1 MQDKKQTSAKIHLI
15 FSTLLLA
22 LAIVAEFYT
31 MVNYPAQYL
40 PIALFAILM
49 LIFLNIAVNSVF
61 TIKLAGEKRRDE
73 QYESILKSEKASYL
87 LLKKY
92 FEEIDDKIDI
102 LQASAK
108 VPTEEIVTAQ
118 KGVAKAVIS
127 KNRENAEAI
136 IASNDQVMDKITEFE
151 DRLSNNNGELI
162 SEQKDISSDAVT
174 QLIMKQQ
181 ELVEDIKD
189 MEIRLNQAIMQTQ
202 QIISSQ
208 PVQLTADV
216 NVPTQPVTV
225 QMTGMPVMTAPAPA
239 PMQEPAVQTAVQ
251 TPVQMESAEVSD
263 DDLII
268 DSFAEEEL
276 VDPVVEE
283 IEEQE
288 IIEESVID
296 SEPEVVAEERV
307 IDSEPEVVAEELVID
322 SEPEV
327 VVDEPVMDNE
337 PEVVVDEP
345 VMDSEPEVVVDEP
358 VVDSEPEAA
367 TESAVEEVSP
377 MPDLFDPNKK
387 LSPEEIAAMFANADS
402 VSAPEAVEEPVVD
415 SEPEIVAEPAVE
427 EASPMPDLSDPNK
440 KLSPEEIAAMFANA
454 DSVSAPEAVEEP
466 VVDSEPEI
474 VAEPAVEEASPMPDL
489 SDPNKKLSQEEIAAI
504 FANADDSMSEPA
516 DEPVAASEPE
526 IPPMPD
532 LSDPNKKL
540 SEDEIAALIAN
551 L

>member
-337 PEVVVDEP
+337 PEVVVAEP

-377 MPDLFDPNKK
+377 MPDLSDPNKK

-402 VSAPEAVEEPVVD
+402 VSVPEAVEEPVVD

-427 EASPMPDLSDPNK
+427 EVSPMPDLP
-440 KLSPEEIAAMFANA
+440 
-454 DSVSAPEAVEEP
+454 
-466 VVDSEPEI
+466 
-474 VAEPAVEEASPMPDL
+474 
-489 SDPNKKLSQEEIAAI
+489 DPNKKLSQEEIAAI
-504 FANADDSMSEPA
+504 FANADSVSEPA

-540 SEDEIAALIAN
+540 SDDEIAALIAN

>member
-15 FSTLLLA
+15 FSILLLA
-22 LAIVAEFYT
+22 LALVAEFYT

-40 PIALFAILM
+40 PIALFAVLM

-239 PMQEPAVQTAVQ
+239 PMQEPAVQAAVQTPVQ

-268 DSFAEEEL
+268 DSFAEDEL

-283 IEEQE
+283 IEEPE
-288 IIEESVID
+288 VIEEPVID
-296 SEPEVVAEERV
+296 SEPEVVAEEPV
-307 IDSEPEVVAEELVID
+307 IDSEPEVVAEESVVD

-327 VVDEPVMDNE
+327 VAEESVVDSG
-337 PEVVVDEP
+337 PEVVAEEP
-345 VMDSEPEVVVDEP
+345 VIDGEPEVVVDEP
-358 VVDSEPEAA
+358 VVDSEPEAS
-367 TESAVEEVSP
+367 TESAVEEV
-377 MPDLFDPNKK
+377 
-387 LSPEEIAAMFANADS
+387 
-402 VSAPEAVEEPVVD
+402 
-415 SEPEIVAEPAVE
+415 
-427 EASPMPDLSDPNK
+427 SPMPDLSDPNK

-454 DSVSAPEAVEEP
+454 DSVSAPEAVEIGRAH
-466 VVDSEPEI
+466 V
-474 VAEPAVEEASPMPDL
+474 
-489 SDPNKKLSQEEIAAI
+489 
-504 FANADDSMSEPA
+504 
-516 DEPVAASEPE
+516 
-526 IPPMPD
+526 
-532 LSDPNKKL
+532 
-540 SEDEIAALIAN
+540 
-551 L
+551 

>member
-22 LAIVAEFYT
+22 LTLVAEFYT

-181 ELVEDIKD
+181 ELVEDIKN

-296 SEPEVVAEERV
+296 SEPEVVAEDPV
-307 IDSEPEVVAEELVID
+307 IDSEPEIVDEPVMD

-327 VVDEPVMDNE
+327 VVDEPVMDSE
-337 PEVVVDEP
+337 PEVVVAEP

-367 TESAVEEVSP
+367 T
-377 MPDLFDPNKK
+377 
-387 LSPEEIAAMFANADS
+387 
-402 VSAPEAVEEPVVD
+402 
-415 SEPEIVAEPAVE
+415 EPAVE

-454 DSVSAPEAVEEP
+454 DSVSAPEEVEEP

-474 VAEPAVEEASPMPDL
+474 VAEPAVEEVSPMPDL
-489 SDPNKKLSQEEIAAI
+489 PDQNKKLSQEEIAAI
-504 FANADDSMSEPA
+504 FANADSVSEPA

-540 SEDEIAALIAN
+540 SDDEIAALIAN

>member
-225 QMTGMPVMTAPAPA
+225 QMTGMPVMTAPAP
-239 PMQEPAVQTAVQ
+239 MQEPAVQTAVQ
-251 TPVQMESAEVSD
+251 TPVQMESAEISD

-377 MPDLFDPNKK
+377 MPDLPDPNKK

-402 VSAPEAVEEPVVD
+402 VSAPEEVEEPVVD

-427 EASPMPDLSDPNK
+427 EVSPMPDLP
-440 KLSPEEIAAMFANA
+440 
-454 DSVSAPEAVEEP
+454 
-466 VVDSEPEI
+466 
-474 VAEPAVEEASPMPDL
+474 
-489 SDPNKKLSQEEIAAI
+489 DPNKKLSQEEIAAI

-516 DEPVAASEPE
+516 DEPVAANEPE

-540 SEDEIAALIAN
+540 SDDEIAALIAN

>member
-22 LAIVAEFYT
+22 LALVAEFYT

-40 PIALFAILM
+40 PIALFAVLM
-49 LIFLNIAVNSVF
+49 LIFLNIAVNSAF

-73 QYESILKSEKASYL
+73 QYENILKSEKASYL

-239 PMQEPAVQTAVQ
+239 PMQEPAVQAAVQ

-283 IEEQE
+283 IEEPE
-288 IIEESVID
+288 VIEE
-296 SEPEVVAEERV
+296 PV

-327 VVDEPVMDNE
+327 VVDEPVMD
-337 PEVVVDEP
+337 
-345 VMDSEPEVVVDEP
+345 
-358 VVDSEPEAA
+358 
-367 TESAVEEVSP
+367 
-377 MPDLFDPNKK
+377 
-387 LSPEEIAAMFANADS
+387 
-402 VSAPEAVEEPVVD
+402 
-415 SEPEIVAEPAVE
+415 SEPEIVAEPAAE
-427 EASPMPDLSDPNK
+427 EVPPMPDLSDPNK

-474 VAEPAVEEASPMPDL
+474 VAEPAVEEVSPMSDL
-489 SDPNKKLSQEEIAAI
+489 SEPNKKLSQEEITAI
-504 FANADDSMSEPA
+504 FANADSMSEPA

-540 SEDEIAALIAN
+540 SDDEIAALIAN

>member
-22 LAIVAEFYT
+22 LALVAEFYT

-40 PIALFAILM
+40 PIALFAVLM

-239 PMQEPAVQTAVQ
+239 QEPAVQAAVQTPVQ
-251 TPVQMESAEVSD
+251 TPVQMEGAEVSD
-263 DDLII
+263 DAPII

-283 IEEQE
+283 IEEPE
-288 IIEESVID
+288 VIEEPVID
-296 SEPEVVAEERV
+296 SEPEVVAEEPV
-307 IDSEPEVVAEELVID
+307 IDSAPEIVDEPVMDSEQELVAEELVID

-327 VVDEPVMDNE
+327 VVDEPVMD
-337 PEVVVDEP
+337 
-345 VMDSEPEVVVDEP
+345 SEPEIVAEP
-358 VVDSEPEAA
+358 AG
-367 TESAVEEVSP
+367 EEVPP
-377 MPDLFDPNKK
+377 MPDLSDPNKK
-387 LSPEEIAAMFANADS
+387 LSPEEIAAMFANANS

-415 SEPEIVAEPAVE
+415 SEPEIVAEPATE
-427 EASPMPDLSDPNK
+427 EVSPMSDLS
-440 KLSPEEIAAMFANA
+440 E
-454 DSVSAPEAVEEP
+454 
-466 VVDSEPEI
+466 
-474 VAEPAVEEASPMPDL
+474 
-489 SDPNKKLSQEEIAAI
+489 PNKKLSQEEITAI
-504 FANADDSMSEPA
+504 FANADSMSEPA

-540 SEDEIAALIAN
+540 SDDEIAALIAN

>member
-337 PEVVVDEP
+337 PKVVVDEP

-358 VVDSEPEAA
+358 MVDSEP
-367 TESAVEEVSP
+367 ESAVEEV
-377 MPDLFDPNKK
+377 
-387 LSPEEIAAMFANADS
+387 
-402 VSAPEAVEEPVVD
+402 
-415 SEPEIVAEPAVE
+415 
-427 EASPMPDLSDPNK
+427 SPMPDLSDPNK

-454 DSVSAPEAVEEP
+454 DSVSAPEEVEEP

-474 VAEPAVEEASPMPDL
+474 VAEPAVEEVSPMPDL
-489 SDPNKKLSQEEIAAI
+489 PDPNKKLSQEEIAAI
-504 FANADDSMSEPA
+504 FANADDSMSEPV

-540 SEDEIAALIAN
+540 SDDEIAALIAN

>member
-22 LAIVAEFYT
+22 LALVAEFYT

-40 PIALFAILM
+40 PIALFAVLM
-49 LIFLNIAVNSVF
+49 LISLNIAVNSAF

-239 PMQEPAVQTAVQ
+239 PMQEPAVQAAVQ

-283 IEEQE
+283 IEEP
-288 IIEESVID
+288 VID
-296 SEPEVVAEERV
+296 SEPEVVAEEPV
-307 IDSEPEVVAEELVID
+307 IDSEPEVVVDEPLMDSEQEVVAEELVID

-327 VVDEPVMDNE
+327 VVDEPVVDSE

-358 VVDSEPEAA
+358 LMDSEPEVVVDEPVVDSEPE
-367 TESAVEEVSP
+367 VVV
-377 MPDLFDPNKK
+377 D
-387 LSPEEIAAMFANADS
+387 
-402 VSAPEAVEEPVVD
+402 EPVMD
-415 SEPEIVAEPAVE
+415 SEPEIVAEPAAE
-427 EASPMPDLSDPNK
+427 EVPPMPDLSDPNK

-474 VAEPAVEEASPMPDL
+474 VAEPAVEEVSPMSDL
-489 SDPNKKLSQEEIAAI
+489 SEPNKKLSQEEITAI
-504 FANADDSMSEPA
+504 FANADSMSEPA
-516 DEPVAASEPE
+516 DEPAAASEPE

-540 SEDEIAALIAN
+540 SDDEIAALIAN

>member
-327 VVDEPVMDNE
+327 VVDEPVMDSE

-345 VMDSEPEVVVDEP
+345 VVDSEPEVVVDEP

-367 TESAVEEVSP
+367 TEPAVEEV
-377 MPDLFDPNKK
+377 
-387 LSPEEIAAMFANADS
+387 
-402 VSAPEAVEEPVVD
+402 
-415 SEPEIVAEPAVE
+415 
-427 EASPMPDLSDPNK
+427 SPMPDLSDPNK

-454 DSVSAPEAVEEP
+454 DSVSAPEEVEEPVVDSEPEIVAEPAVEEVSPMPDLSDPNKKLSPEEIAAMFANADSVSAPEEVEEP

-540 SEDEIAALIAN
+540 SDDEIAALIAN

>member
-22 LAIVAEFYT
+22 LALVAEFYT

-40 PIALFAILM
+40 PIALFAVLM

-61 TIKLAGEKRRDE
+61 AIKLAGEKRRDE

-239 PMQEPAVQTAVQ
+239 PMQEPAVQAAVQ

-276 VDPVVEE
+276 VDPAVEE
-283 IEEQE
+283 IEEPE
-288 IIEESVID
+288 VIEE
-296 SEPEVVAEERV
+296 PV

-327 VVDEPVMDNE
+327 VVDEPVVDSE

-345 VMDSEPEVVVDEP
+345 VMDSEPE
-358 VVDSEPEAA
+358 
-367 TESAVEEVSP
+367 
-377 MPDLFDPNKK
+377 
-387 LSPEEIAAMFANADS
+387 
-402 VSAPEAVEEPVVD
+402 
-415 SEPEIVAEPAVE
+415 IVAEPAAE
-427 EASPMPDLSDPNK
+427 EVPPMPDLSDPNK

-474 VAEPAVEEASPMPDL
+474 VAEPAVEEVSPMSDL
-489 SDPNKKLSQEEIAAI
+489 SEPNKKLSQEEITAI
-504 FANADDSMSEPA
+504 FANADSMSEPA
-516 DEPVAASEPE
+516 DEPVAASKPE

-540 SEDEIAALIAN
+540 SDDEIAALIAN

>member
-1 MQDKKQTSAKIHLI
+1 MKFAKDIHGGRFNMQDKKQTSAKIHLI
-15 FSTLLLA
+15 FSILLLA
-22 LAIVAEFYT
+22 LALVAEFYT

-40 PIALFAILM
+40 PIALFAVLM
-49 LIFLNIAVNSVF
+49 LIFFNIAVNSVF

-239 PMQEPAVQTAVQ
+239 PMQEPAVQAAVQTPVQ

-268 DSFAEEEL
+268 DSFAEDEL

-283 IEEQE
+283 IEEPE
-288 IIEESVID
+288 VIEEPVID
-296 SEPEVVAEERV
+296 SEPEVVAEEPV
-307 IDSEPEVVAEELVID
+307 IDSEPEVVAEESVVDSEPEVVAEEPVID
-322 SEPEV
+322 GEPEV
-327 VVDEPVMDNE
+327 VVDEPV
-337 PEVVVDEP
+337 V
-345 VMDSEPEVVVDEP
+345 DSEPEVVVDEP
-358 VVDSEPEAA
+358 VVDSEPEAS

-377 MPDLFDPNKK
+377 M
-387 LSPEEIAAMFANADS
+387 AD
-402 VSAPEAVEEPVVD
+402 V
-415 SEPEIVAEPAVE
+415 
-427 EASPMPDLSDPNK
+427 
-440 KLSPEEIAAMFANA
+440 
-454 DSVSAPEAVEEP
+454 
-466 VVDSEPEI
+466 
-474 VAEPAVEEASPMPDL
+474 

-504 FANADDSMSEPA
+504 FANADSMSEPA
-516 DEPVAASEPE
+516 DEPVAASKPE

-540 SEDEIAALIAN
+540 SDDEIAALIAN

>member
-22 LAIVAEFYT
+22 LALVAEFYT

-40 PIALFAILM
+40 PIALFAVLM
-49 LIFLNIAVNSVF
+49 LIFLNIAVNSAF

-239 PMQEPAVQTAVQ
+239 PMQEPAVQAAVQ

-283 IEEQE
+283 IEEPE
-288 IIEESVID
+288 VIEESVID
-296 SEPEVVAEERV
+296 SEPVM
-307 IDSEPEVVAEELVID
+307 DSEQEVVAEELVID

-327 VVDEPVMDNE
+327 VVDEPVVDSE

-358 VVDSEPEAA
+358 VVDSEPE
-367 TESAVEEVSP
+367 VVV
-377 MPDLFDPNKK
+377 D
-387 LSPEEIAAMFANADS
+387 
-402 VSAPEAVEEPVVD
+402 EPVMDSEPEVVVDEPVMD
-415 SEPEIVAEPAVE
+415 SEPEIVAEPAAE
-427 EASPMPDLSDPNK
+427 EVPPMPDLSDPNK

-454 DSVSAPEAVEEP
+454 DSVSSPEAVEEP

-474 VAEPAVEEASPMPDL
+474 VAEPAVEEVSPMSDL
-489 SDPNKKLSQEEIAAI
+489 SEPNKKLSQEEIAAI
-504 FANADDSMSEPA
+504 FANADSMSEPA

-540 SEDEIAALIAN
+540 SDDEIAALIAN

>member
-49 LIFLNIAVNSVF
+49 LIFLNIVVNSVF

-225 QMTGMPVMTAPAPA
+225 QMTGMPVMTAPAP
-239 PMQEPAVQTAVQ
+239 MQEPAVQTAVQ

-327 VVDEPVMDNE
+327 VVDEPV
-337 PEVVVDEP
+337 
-345 VMDSEPEVVVDEP
+345 
-358 VVDSEPEAA
+358 VDSEPEAA

-377 MPDLFDPNKK
+377 MPDLPDPNKK

-402 VSAPEAVEEPVVD
+402 VSAPEEVEEPVVD

-427 EASPMPDLSDPNK
+427 E
-440 KLSPEEIAAMFANA
+440 
-454 DSVSAPEAVEEP
+454 V
-466 VVDSEPEI
+466 
-474 VAEPAVEEASPMPDL
+474 SPMPDL

-540 SEDEIAALIAN
+540 SDDEIAALIAN

>member
-22 LAIVAEFYT
+22 LALVAEFYT

-40 PIALFAILM
+40 PIALFAVLM

-239 PMQEPAVQTAVQ
+239 PMQEPAVQAAVQTPVQ

-276 VDPVVEE
+276 VDPAVEE
-283 IEEQE
+283 IEEPE
-288 IIEESVID
+288 VIEE
-296 SEPEVVAEERV
+296 PV

-327 VVDEPVMDNE
+327 VVDEPV
-337 PEVVVDEP
+337 V
-345 VMDSEPEVVVDEP
+345 DSEPEVVVDEP
-358 VVDSEPEAA
+358 VVDSEPEVVVA
-367 TESAVEEVSP
+367 
-377 MPDLFDPNKK
+377 
-387 LSPEEIAAMFANADS
+387 
-402 VSAPEAVEEPVVD
+402 EPVMDSEPEVVVDEPVMD

-427 EASPMPDLSDPNK
+427 EVSPMPDLSDPNK

-474 VAEPAVEEASPMPDL
+474 VAEPAVEEVSPMSDL
-489 SDPNKKLSQEEIAAI
+489 SEPNKKLSQEEITAI
-504 FANADDSMSEPA
+504 FANADSMSEPA

-540 SEDEIAALIAN
+540 SDDEIAALIAN

>member
-1 MQDKKQTSAKIHLI
+1 MQDKKQTSAKIDLI

-40 PIALFAILM
+40 PIALFAVLM

-225 QMTGMPVMTAPAPA
+225 QMTGMPVMTAPAP
-239 PMQEPAVQTAVQ
+239 MQEPAVQAAVQ

-296 SEPEVVAEERV
+296 SEPEVVAEEQV
-307 IDSEPEVVAEELVID
+307 IDSEPEI
-322 SEPEV
+322 
-327 VVDEPVMDNE
+327 
-337 PEVVVDEP
+337 VDEP

-358 VVDSEPEAA
+358 VMDSEPEAA

-377 MPDLFDPNKK
+377 MPDLPDPNKK

-402 VSAPEAVEEPVVD
+402 TAP
-415 SEPEIVAEPAVE
+415 EPAVE
-427 EASPMPDLSDPNK
+427 EVSPMPDLSDPNK

-454 DSVSAPEAVEEP
+454 DSVSAPEEVEEP

-474 VAEPAVEEASPMPDL
+474 VAEPAVEEVSPMPDL
-489 SDPNKKLSQEEIAAI
+489 PDPNKKLSQEEIAAI
-504 FANADDSMSEPA
+504 FANADSVSEPA

-540 SEDEIAALIAN
+540 SDDEIAALIAN

>member
-239 PMQEPAVQTAVQ
+239 PMQEPAVQAAVQ

-276 VDPVVEE
+276 VDPAVEE

-307 IDSEPEVVAEELVID
+307 IDSEPEIVDEPVMD

-327 VVDEPVMDNE
+327 VVDEPVMDSE

-377 MPDLFDPNKK
+377 MPDLPDPNKK

-402 VSAPEAVEEPVVD
+402 VSAPEEVEEPVVD

-427 EASPMPDLSDPNK
+427 EVSPMPDLSDPNK

-454 DSVSAPEAVEEP
+454 DSVSAPEEVEEP

-474 VAEPAVEEASPMPDL
+474 VAEPAVEEVSPMPDL
-489 SDPNKKLSQEEIAAI
+489 PDPNKKLSQEEIAAI

-516 DEPVAASEPE
+516 DEPVAANEPE

-540 SEDEIAALIAN
+540 SDDEIAALIAN

>member
-337 PEVVVDEP
+337 PKVVVDEP

-358 VVDSEPEAA
+358 MVDSEP
-367 TESAVEEVSP
+367 ESAVEEV
-377 MPDLFDPNKK
+377 
-387 LSPEEIAAMFANADS
+387 
-402 VSAPEAVEEPVVD
+402 
-415 SEPEIVAEPAVE
+415 
-427 EASPMPDLSDPNK
+427 SPMPDLSDPNK

-454 DSVSAPEAVEEP
+454 DSVSAPEEVEEP

-474 VAEPAVEEASPMPDL
+474 VAEPAVEEVSPMPDL
-489 SDPNKKLSQEEIAAI
+489 PDPNKKLSQEEIAAI

-540 SEDEIAALIAN
+540 SDDEIAALIAN

>member
-22 LAIVAEFYT
+22 LALVAEFYT
-31 MVNYPAQYL
+31 MVNYSAQYL
-40 PIALFAILM
+40 PIALFAVLM

-239 PMQEPAVQTAVQ
+239 QEPAVQAAVQTPVQ
-251 TPVQMESAEVSD
+251 TPVQMEGAEVSD
-263 DDLII
+263 DDPII

-283 IEEQE
+283 IEEPE
-288 IIEESVID
+288 VIEEPVID
-296 SEPEVVAEERV
+296 SEPEVVAEEPV
-307 IDSEPEVVAEELVID
+307 IDSEPEVVVEEPVMDSEQELVAEELVID

-327 VVDEPVMDNE
+327 VVDEPVMD
-337 PEVVVDEP
+337 
-345 VMDSEPEVVVDEP
+345 
-358 VVDSEPEAA
+358 
-367 TESAVEEVSP
+367 
-377 MPDLFDPNKK
+377 
-387 LSPEEIAAMFANADS
+387 
-402 VSAPEAVEEPVVD
+402 
-415 SEPEIVAEPAVE
+415 SEPEIVAESAAE
-427 EASPMPDLSDPNK
+427 EVPPMPDLSDPNK

-474 VAEPAVEEASPMPDL
+474 AAEPAVEEVSPMSDL
-489 SDPNKKLSQEEIAAI
+489 SEPNKKLSQEEITAI
-504 FANADDSMSEPA
+504 FANADSMSEPA
-516 DEPVAASEPE
+516 DELVAASEPE

-540 SEDEIAALIAN
+540 SDDEIAALIAN

>member
-40 PIALFAILM
+40 PIALFAVLM

-296 SEPEVVAEERV
+296 SEPEVVAEEPV

-327 VVDEPVMDNE
+327 VVDEPVMD
-337 PEVVVDEP
+337 
-345 VMDSEPEVVVDEP
+345 SEPEVVVD
-358 VVDSEPEAA
+358 EPEAA
-367 TESAVEEVSP
+367 TESAVEEV
-377 MPDLFDPNKK
+377 
-387 LSPEEIAAMFANADS
+387 
-402 VSAPEAVEEPVVD
+402 
-415 SEPEIVAEPAVE
+415 
-427 EASPMPDLSDPNK
+427 SPMPDLSDPNK

-474 VAEPAVEEASPMPDL
+474 VAEPAVEEVSPMPDL
-489 SDPNKKLSQEEIAAI
+489 SDPNKKLSPEEIAAMFANADSVSAPEAVEEPVVDSEPEIVAEPAVEEVSPMPDLPDQNKKLSQEEIAAI

-540 SEDEIAALIAN
+540 SDDEIAALIAN

>member
-49 LIFLNIAVNSVF
+49 LIFLNIAVNRVF
-61 TIKLAGEKRRDE
+61 TIKLAGENRRDE

-239 PMQEPAVQTAVQ
+239 PMQEPAVQAAVQ

-296 SEPEVVAEERV
+296 SEPEVVAEEPV
-307 IDSEPEVVAEELVID
+307 IDSEPEI
-322 SEPEV
+322 
-327 VVDEPVMDNE
+327 VDEPVMDSE

-358 VVDSEPEAA
+358 EAA
-367 TESAVEEVSP
+367 TESAVEEV
-377 MPDLFDPNKK
+377 
-387 LSPEEIAAMFANADS
+387 
-402 VSAPEAVEEPVVD
+402 
-415 SEPEIVAEPAVE
+415 
-427 EASPMPDLSDPNK
+427 SPMPDLSDPNK

-474 VAEPAVEEASPMPDL
+474 VAEPAVEEVSPMPDL
-489 SDPNKKLSQEEIAAI
+489 PDQNKKLSQEEIAAI
-504 FANADDSMSEPA
+504 FANADSVSEPA

-540 SEDEIAALIAN
+540 SDDEIAALIAN

>member
-239 PMQEPAVQTAVQ
+239 PMQEPAVQAAVQ

-327 VVDEPVMDNE
+327 VVDEPVMD
-337 PEVVVDEP
+337 
-345 VMDSEPEVVVDEP
+345 SEPEVVVD
-358 VVDSEPEAA
+358 EPEAA
-367 TESAVEEVSP
+367 TESAVEEV
-377 MPDLFDPNKK
+377 
-387 LSPEEIAAMFANADS
+387 
-402 VSAPEAVEEPVVD
+402 
-415 SEPEIVAEPAVE
+415 
-427 EASPMPDLSDPNK
+427 SPMPDLSDPNK

-454 DSVSAPEAVEEP
+454 DSVSVPEAVEEP

-474 VAEPAVEEASPMPDL
+474 VAEPAVEEVSPMPDL
-489 SDPNKKLSQEEIAAI
+489 PDPNKKLSQEEIAAI

-540 SEDEIAALIAN
+540 SDDEIAALIAN

>member
-239 PMQEPAVQTAVQ
+239 PMQEPAVQAAVQ

-327 VVDEPVMDNE
+327 VVDEPVMD
-337 PEVVVDEP
+337 
-345 VMDSEPEVVVDEP
+345 SEPEVVVD
-358 VVDSEPEAA
+358 EPEAA
-367 TESAVEEVSP
+367 TESAVEEV
-377 MPDLFDPNKK
+377 
-387 LSPEEIAAMFANADS
+387 
-402 VSAPEAVEEPVVD
+402 
-415 SEPEIVAEPAVE
+415 
-427 EASPMPDLSDPNK
+427 SPMPDLSDPNK

-474 VAEPAVEEASPMPDL
+474 VAEPAVEEVSPMPDL
-489 SDPNKKLSQEEIAAI
+489 SDPNKKLSPEEIAAMFANADSVSVPEAVEEPVVDSEPEIVAEPAVEEVSPMPDLPDQNKKLSQEEIAAI

-540 SEDEIAALIAN
+540 SDDEIAALIAN

>member
-40 PIALFAILM
+40 PIALFAVLM

-225 QMTGMPVMTAPAPA
+225 QMTGMPVMTAPAP
-239 PMQEPAVQTAVQ
+239 MQEPAVQAAVQ

-296 SEPEVVAEERV
+296 SEPEVVAEEQV
-307 IDSEPEVVAEELVID
+307 IDSEPEI
-322 SEPEV
+322 
-327 VVDEPVMDNE
+327 
-337 PEVVVDEP
+337 VDEP

-358 VVDSEPEAA
+358 VMDSEPEAA

-377 MPDLFDPNKK
+377 MPDLPDPNKK

-402 VSAPEAVEEPVVD
+402 TAP
-415 SEPEIVAEPAVE
+415 EPAVE
-427 EASPMPDLSDPNK
+427 EVSPMPDLSDPNK

-454 DSVSAPEAVEEP
+454 DSVSAPEEVEEP

-474 VAEPAVEEASPMPDL
+474 VAEPAVEEVSPMPDL
-489 SDPNKKLSQEEIAAI
+489 PDPNKKLSQEEIAAI
-504 FANADDSMSEPA
+504 FANADSVSEPA

-540 SEDEIAALIAN
+540 SDDEIAALIAN

>member
-239 PMQEPAVQTAVQ
+239 PMQEPAVQAAVQ

-296 SEPEVVAEERV
+296 SEPEVVAEEPV

-358 VVDSEPEAA
+358 EAA
-367 TESAVEEVSP
+367 TESAVEEV
-377 MPDLFDPNKK
+377 
-387 LSPEEIAAMFANADS
+387 
-402 VSAPEAVEEPVVD
+402 
-415 SEPEIVAEPAVE
+415 
-427 EASPMPDLSDPNK
+427 SPMPDLSDPNK

-454 DSVSAPEAVEEP
+454 DSVSVPEAVEEP

-474 VAEPAVEEASPMPDL
+474 VAEPAVEEVSPMPDL
-489 SDPNKKLSQEEIAAI
+489 PDQNKKLSQEEIAAI
-504 FANADDSMSEPA
+504 FANADSVSEPA
-516 DEPVAASEPE
+516 DEPVAANEPE

-540 SEDEIAALIAN
+540 SDDEIAALIAN

>member
-22 LAIVAEFYT
+22 LALVAEFYT

-40 PIALFAILM
+40 PIALFAVLM
-49 LIFLNIAVNSVF
+49 LIFLNIAVNSAF

-225 QMTGMPVMTAPAPA
+225 QMTGMPVMTAPAPE
-239 PMQEPAVQTAVQ
+239 PMQEPAVQAAVQ

-283 IEEQE
+283 IEEP
-288 IIEESVID
+288 VID
-296 SEPEVVAEERV
+296 SEPEVVAEEPV
-307 IDSEPEVVAEELVID
+307 IDSEPEVVAEEPVIDSEPEVVVDEPLMDSEQEVVAEELVID

-327 VVDEPVMDNE
+327 VVDEPVMDSE

-345 VMDSEPEVVVDEP
+345 VMDSEPE
-358 VVDSEPEAA
+358 
-367 TESAVEEVSP
+367 
-377 MPDLFDPNKK
+377 
-387 LSPEEIAAMFANADS
+387 
-402 VSAPEAVEEPVVD
+402 
-415 SEPEIVAEPAVE
+415 IVAEPAAE
-427 EASPMPDLSDPNK
+427 EVPPMPDLSDPNK

-474 VAEPAVEEASPMPDL
+474 VAEPAVEEVSPMSDL
-489 SDPNKKLSQEEIAAI
+489 SEPNKKLSQEEITAI
-504 FANADDSMSEPA
+504 FANADSMSEPA
-516 DEPVAASEPE
+516 DEPAAVSEPE

-540 SEDEIAALIAN
+540 SDDEIAALIAN

>member
-225 QMTGMPVMTAPAPA
+225 QMTGMPVMTAPAP
-239 PMQEPAVQTAVQ
+239 MQEPAVQTAVQ

-296 SEPEVVAEERV
+296 SEPEVVAEE
-307 IDSEPEVVAEELVID
+307 LVID

-358 VVDSEPEAA
+358 MVDSEP
-367 TESAVEEVSP
+367 ESAVEEV
-377 MPDLFDPNKK
+377 
-387 LSPEEIAAMFANADS
+387 
-402 VSAPEAVEEPVVD
+402 
-415 SEPEIVAEPAVE
+415 
-427 EASPMPDLSDPNK
+427 SPMPDLSDPNK

-454 DSVSAPEAVEEP
+454 DSVSAPEEVEEP

-474 VAEPAVEEASPMPDL
+474 VAEPAVEEVSPMPDL
-489 SDPNKKLSQEEIAAI
+489 PDPNKKLSQEEIAAI

-540 SEDEIAALIAN
+540 SDDEIAALIAN

>member
-22 LAIVAEFYT
+22 LALVAEFYT

-40 PIALFAILM
+40 PIALFAVLM

-61 TIKLAGEKRRDE
+61 AIKLAGEKRRDE

-102 LQASAK
+102 LQACAK

-118 KGVAKAVIS
+118 KGIAKAVIS

-239 PMQEPAVQTAVQ
+239 PMQEPAVQAAVQTPVQ

-283 IEEQE
+283 IEEPE
-288 IIEESVID
+288 VIEEPVIDSEPEVVAEESVID
-296 SEPEVVAEERV
+296 SEPEVVV
-307 IDSEPEVVAEELVID
+307 DGPVVDSEPEI
-322 SEPEV
+322 
-327 VVDEPVMDNE
+327 
-337 PEVVVDEP
+337 VVDEP
-345 VMDSEPEVVVDEP
+345 VMDSEPE
-358 VVDSEPEAA
+358 
-367 TESAVEEVSP
+367 
-377 MPDLFDPNKK
+377 
-387 LSPEEIAAMFANADS
+387 
-402 VSAPEAVEEPVVD
+402 
-415 SEPEIVAEPAVE
+415 IVAEPAGE
-427 EASPMPDLSDPNK
+427 EVPPMPDLSDPNK

-474 VAEPAVEEASPMPDL
+474 VAEPAAEEASPM
-489 SDPNKKLSQEEIAAI
+489 SDVSEPNKKLSQEEITAI
-504 FANADDSMSEPA
+504 FANADSMSEPA

-540 SEDEIAALIAN
+540 SDDEIAALIAN

>member
-40 PIALFAILM
+40 PIALFAVLM
-49 LIFLNIAVNSVF
+49 LIFLNVVVNSVF

-239 PMQEPAVQTAVQ
+239 PMQEPAVQAAVQ

-307 IDSEPEVVAEELVID
+307 IDSEPEVV
-322 SEPEV
+322 
-327 VVDEPVMDNE
+327 VDEPVMDNE

-377 MPDLFDPNKK
+377 MPDLPDPNKK

-402 VSAPEAVEEPVVD
+402 VSAPEEVEEPVVD

-427 EASPMPDLSDPNK
+427 EVSPMPDLP
-440 KLSPEEIAAMFANA
+440 
-454 DSVSAPEAVEEP
+454 
-466 VVDSEPEI
+466 
-474 VAEPAVEEASPMPDL
+474 
-489 SDPNKKLSQEEIAAI
+489 DPNKKLSQEEIAAI
-504 FANADDSMSEPA
+504 FANADSVSEPA

-540 SEDEIAALIAN
+540 SDDEIAALIAN

>member
-22 LAIVAEFYT
+22 LALVAEFYT

-40 PIALFAILM
+40 PIALFAVLM

-239 PMQEPAVQTAVQ
+239 QEPAVQAAVQTPVQ
-251 TPVQMESAEVSD
+251 TPVQMEGAEVSD

-283 IEEQE
+283 IEEPE
-288 IIEESVID
+288 VIEEPVID
-296 SEPEVVAEERV
+296 SEPEVVAEEPV
-307 IDSEPEVVAEELVID
+307 IDSEPEVVAEESVVD
-322 SEPEV
+322 SGPEV
-327 VVDEPVMDNE
+327 VAEEPVIDG
-337 PEVVVDEP
+337 
-345 VMDSEPEVVVDEP
+345 EPEVVVDEP
-358 VVDSEPEAA
+358 VVDSEPEAS
-367 TESAVEEVSP
+367 TESAVEEV
-377 MPDLFDPNKK
+377 
-387 LSPEEIAAMFANADS
+387 
-402 VSAPEAVEEPVVD
+402 
-415 SEPEIVAEPAVE
+415 
-427 EASPMPDLSDPNK
+427 SPMPDLSDPNK

-474 VAEPAVEEASPMPDL
+474 VAEPAVEEVSPMSDL
-489 SDPNKKLSQEEIAAI
+489 SEPNKKLSQEEITAI
-504 FANADDSMSEPA
+504 FANADSMSEPA

-540 SEDEIAALIAN
+540 SDDEIAALIAN

>member
-22 LAIVAEFYT
+22 LVLVAEFYT

-225 QMTGMPVMTAPAPA
+225 QMTGMPVMTAPAP
-239 PMQEPAVQTAVQ
+239 MQEPAVQTAVQ

-296 SEPEVVAEERV
+296 SEPEVVAEEPV

-345 VMDSEPEVVVDEP
+345 V
-358 VVDSEPEAA
+358 VDSEPEAA
-367 TESAVEEVSP
+367 T
-377 MPDLFDPNKK
+377 
-387 LSPEEIAAMFANADS
+387 
-402 VSAPEAVEEPVVD
+402 
-415 SEPEIVAEPAVE
+415 
-427 EASPMPDLSDPNK
+427 
-440 KLSPEEIAAMFANA
+440 
-454 DSVSAPEAVEEP
+454 
-466 VVDSEPEI
+466 
-474 VAEPAVEEASPMPDL
+474 EPAVEEASPMPDL

-540 SEDEIAALIAN
+540 SDDEIAALIAN

>member
-239 PMQEPAVQTAVQ
+239 PMQEPAVQAAVQ
-251 TPVQMESAEVSD
+251 TPVQMEGAEVSD

-345 VMDSEPEVVVDEP
+345 V
-358 VVDSEPEAA
+358 VDSEPEIA
-367 TESAVEEVSP
+367 TESAVEEV
-377 MPDLFDPNKK
+377 
-387 LSPEEIAAMFANADS
+387 
-402 VSAPEAVEEPVVD
+402 
-415 SEPEIVAEPAVE
+415 
-427 EASPMPDLSDPNK
+427 SPMPDLSDPNK

-454 DSVSAPEAVEEP
+454 DSVSAPEEVEEP

-474 VAEPAVEEASPMPDL
+474 VAEPAVEEVSPMPDL
-489 SDPNKKLSQEEIAAI
+489 SDPNKKLSPEEIAAMFANADSVSAPEEVEEPVVDSEPEIVAESAVEEVSPMPDLPDPNKKLSQEEIAAI
-504 FANADDSMSEPA
+504 FANADDSMSEPV

-540 SEDEIAALIAN
+540 SDDEIAALIAN

>member
-22 LAIVAEFYT
+22 LALVAEFYT

-296 SEPEVVAEERV
+296 SEPEVVAEEQV

-345 VMDSEPEVVVDEP
+345 V
-358 VVDSEPEAA
+358 VDSEPEAA

-377 MPDLFDPNKK
+377 MPDLPDPNKK

-402 VSAPEAVEEPVVD
+402 VSAPEEVEEPVVD

-427 EASPMPDLSDPNK
+427 EVSPMPDLP
-440 KLSPEEIAAMFANA
+440 
-454 DSVSAPEAVEEP
+454 
-466 VVDSEPEI
+466 
-474 VAEPAVEEASPMPDL
+474 
-489 SDPNKKLSQEEIAAI
+489 DPNKKLSQEEIAAI

-540 SEDEIAALIAN
+540 SDDEIAALIAN

>member
-22 LAIVAEFYT
+22 LALVAEFYT

-225 QMTGMPVMTAPAPA
+225 QMTGMPVMTAPAP
-239 PMQEPAVQTAVQ
+239 MQEPAVQAAVQ

-296 SEPEVVAEERV
+296 SEPEVVAEEPFIDSEPEAV
-307 IDSEPEVVAEELVID
+307 AEEPFIDSEPEVVAE
-322 SEPEV
+322 P
-327 VVDEPVMDNE
+327 VVDSE

-367 TESAVEEVSP
+367 T
-377 MPDLFDPNKK
+377 
-387 LSPEEIAAMFANADS
+387 
-402 VSAPEAVEEPVVD
+402 
-415 SEPEIVAEPAVE
+415 EPAVE

-454 DSVSAPEAVEEP
+454 DSVSAPEEVEEPVADSEPEIVAEPAVEEVSPMPDLSDPNKKLSPEEIAAMFANADSVSAPEEVEEP

-540 SEDEIAALIAN
+540 SDDEIAALIAN

>member
-22 LAIVAEFYT
+22 LALVAEFYT

-296 SEPEVVAEERV
+296 SEPEVVAEEPV

-377 MPDLFDPNKK
+377 MPDL
-387 LSPEEIAAMFANADS
+387 
-402 VSAPEAVEEPVVD
+402 
-415 SEPEIVAEPAVE
+415 
-427 EASPMPDLSDPNK
+427 SDPNK

-474 VAEPAVEEASPMPDL
+474 VAEPAVEEVSPMPDL
-489 SDPNKKLSQEEIAAI
+489 PDPNKKLSPEEIVAMFANADSVSVPEAVEEPVVDSEPEIVAEPAVEEVSPMPDLPDPNKKLSQEEIAAI
-504 FANADDSMSEPA
+504 FANADSVSEPA

-540 SEDEIAALIAN
+540 SDDEIAALIAN

>member
-239 PMQEPAVQTAVQ
+239 PMQEPAVQAAVQ

-327 VVDEPVMDNE
+327 VVDEPVMD
-337 PEVVVDEP
+337 
-345 VMDSEPEVVVDEP
+345 SEPEVVVD
-358 VVDSEPEAA
+358 EPEAA
-367 TESAVEEVSP
+367 TESAVEEV
-377 MPDLFDPNKK
+377 
-387 LSPEEIAAMFANADS
+387 
-402 VSAPEAVEEPVVD
+402 
-415 SEPEIVAEPAVE
+415 
-427 EASPMPDLSDPNK
+427 SPMPDLSDPNK

-454 DSVSAPEAVEEP
+454 DSVSVPEAVEEP

-474 VAEPAVEEASPMPDL
+474 VAEPAVEEVSPMPDL
-489 SDPNKKLSQEEIAAI
+489 PDPNKKLSQEEIAAI
-504 FANADDSMSEPA
+504 FANADSVSEPA

-540 SEDEIAALIAN
+540 SDDEIAALIAN

>member
-40 PIALFAILM
+40 PIALFAVLM

-239 PMQEPAVQTAVQ
+239 PMQEPAVQAAVQ

-296 SEPEVVAEERV
+296 SEPEVVAEE
-307 IDSEPEVVAEELVID
+307 LVID
-322 SEPEV
+322 S
-327 VVDEPVMDNE
+327 E

-367 TESAVEEVSP
+367 TEPAVEEV
-377 MPDLFDPNKK
+377 
-387 LSPEEIAAMFANADS
+387 
-402 VSAPEAVEEPVVD
+402 
-415 SEPEIVAEPAVE
+415 
-427 EASPMPDLSDPNK
+427 SPMPDLSDPNK

-454 DSVSAPEAVEEP
+454 DSVSAPEEVEEP

-540 SEDEIAALIAN
+540 SDDEIAALIAN

>member
-15 FSTLLLA
+15 FSILLLA
-22 LAIVAEFYT
+22 LALVAEFYT

-40 PIALFAILM
+40 PIALFAVLM

-61 TIKLAGEKRRDE
+61 TIKLAGGKRRDE

-239 PMQEPAVQTAVQ
+239 PMQEPAVQAAVQTPVQ

-268 DSFAEEEL
+268 DSFAEDEL

-283 IEEQE
+283 IEEPE
-288 IIEESVID
+288 VIEEPVIDSEPEVVAEKPVID
-296 SEPEVVAEERV
+296 SEPEVVAEEPV
-307 IDSEPEVVAEELVID
+307 VDSEPEVVAEEPVID
-322 SEPEV
+322 GEPEV
-327 VVDEPVMDNE
+327 VVDEPV
-337 PEVVVDEP
+337 V
-345 VMDSEPEVVVDEP
+345 DSEPEVVVDEP
-358 VVDSEPEAA
+358 VVDSEPEAS
-367 TESAVEEVSP
+367 TESAVEEV
-377 MPDLFDPNKK
+377 
-387 LSPEEIAAMFANADS
+387 
-402 VSAPEAVEEPVVD
+402 
-415 SEPEIVAEPAVE
+415 
-427 EASPMPDLSDPNK
+427 SPMPDLSDPNK

-466 VVDSEPEI
+466 VVDSEPEL
-474 VAEPAVEEASPMPDL
+474 VAEPAVEEVSPMSDL
-489 SDPNKKLSQEEIAAI
+489 SEPNKKLSQEEITAI
-504 FANADDSMSEPA
+504 FANADSMSEPA

-540 SEDEIAALIAN
+540 SDDEIAALIAN